1 MSHFV
6 LRKVYGPSLN
16 CPNSR
21 SAHLVVSPTGQR
33 SRFRTLAA
41 VLLATGVILRKLARS
56 RVDPA
61 ILGLCLLLAT
71 VHGLEQPVV
80 AMGQEASA
88 EQATSG
94 TAAAAGSSAPAEQS
108 AGQPEQ
114 PAAPAQAAQ
123 PPSAPV
129 PAEVARLEEFGRPE
143 VAERLKL
150 SGRQQADIRRL
161 LAEFRSKVE
170 GADQA
175 TQIQVAKEFLPR
187 ILAILSAEQ
196 RRAYE
201 EGRAVPRL
209 RFQFRFQRWEHVLE
223 WLAEQAGLSLVLDAP
238 PPGTF
243 NYTDTREYTP
253 SEAID
258 LVNSVLL
265 TKGYALI
272 RRDQMLILVNL
283 KSGIPEGLIPWVSIE
298 EAQRMGA
305 YDLVT
310 VSFSVGRR
318 DASQVAEA
326 IRPLLGP
333 YGRVLPIPATRQV
346 VVTDRAGLM
355 ASIDRVIQALPEPSP
370 PRQEPP
376 PREPERQELRIYPL
390 GKVDPTAVMNIL
402 RELFPSARI
411 VHDTKLNQL
420 NVLATPSQHSGI
432 ETILKR
438 LESPEAPERMP
449 RLEVYPLPRG
459 ASATDLVSS
468 LQLVAPGAKIRADE
482 EANRLVV
489 WASPAELQLV
499 EDALSKLGDQP
510 DALSAPQVETYRLRR
525 SDARMVAYILEKL
538 VPKARVSYDYYGRN
552 LVVYATAADQA
563 IVRSIIEE
571 IEPQAVQPGEVEVR
585 VYTLQRVKP
594 SSLVEMLQETLPV
607 AKFAADDNSRRLTV
621 VAPASVQAQVE
632 KAVREAD
639 APAEGESQARL
650 RSYMLPQ
657 VSADSATVQVIINF
671 LQQLFPQAK
680 LTPDPRRGQLLVYAT
695 EEEHKRIEEMLAEWS
710 ASARPV
716 EGSLEV
722 YSVTPEEK
730 ARLQALLTNLA
741 SELPTLRVLPDA
753 TPGTIAIWA
762 RPHEHELVRQIV
774 SQLRST
780 EGLLGSRVLRAYPL
794 GVIELAAAQETLQKL
809 FPQVQVVAD
818 QAGRRLLVWA
828 LPDEHEAIERTLREL
843 DTPAPQENQP
853 RFETYPI
860 RGVNAASVLSTLQQ
874 LVPGARLVLDSGGR
888 RIIAWATPAEH
899 AKIVA
904 ALAELREGQTPE
916 TAPYLMVYPLGGLNP
931 SQALTLLQSLVPDA
945 QLSIDNQSGSLLAV
959 AVANDHETIRT
970 VLDRLGEARR
980 QLGGTEIRYYPY
992 QLPPSSGLLE
1002 VLGKLAPSAQITV
1015 DKENRRLIVVAS
1027 PDDHRLIEQ
1036 TLQDY
1041 EQKTPGVADRQLVI
1055 YQLSPAER
1063 KRLEALLPQ
1072 LQSQLPDLQLLPET
1086 VPGEVAVWARP
1097 EEHRVLGEIIAQLRK
1112 PAELERPFV
1121 LIAHAVRS
1129 ADPKSVVEML
1139 QKLFPDAQVVLDAR
1153 ARRILIWAPAS
1164 AEAQIRRVLE
1174 ELDTGAPGQWQE
1186 QLRVYPVVKTDLQ
1199 VALQVLRERLP
1210 EVRITPDLRA
1220 NTLLVWGTEQDHQEV
1235 AELLEQLESGVDEK
1249 HRPRLEIYP
1258 AGGYDM
1264 TALSTLLRTLVPEAR
1279 LAVDPK
1285 TGGLAV
1291 LGRPEE
1297 HDLVR
1302 KALEELARKDL
1313 GGTPEARTYTLPG
1326 GGSPWGV
1333 VNVLATVF
1341 PNVRVTLGT
1350 QPNQLLVWARP
1361 DEHEQV
1367 AKVLAE
1373 LTKEEPPETAP
1384 RLEVYTLE
1392 GTNASEAGRI
1402 LRFFAPEAVFTTGPD
1417 PQQLLVW
1424 ARPADHQKIRQALTQ
1439 WAEAVRKPETLPE
1452 LAVFNLKYLSAA
1464 SAIQALRGVVPE
1476 AQFSVGSSDRQ
1487 LVVLARSGQLERV
1500 AAALEK
1506 LDLPSQTAGELR
1518 VYTLEGMSTM
1528 RAFYATRLLREAVP
1542 EATFALG
1549 ADPSQLLVWATPEV
1563 HEKVRAL
1570 VDTLFQRP
1578 PPEKAPRVEVYRLKT
1593 TTAASA
1599 SQVLR
1604 AAVPEANLTVDSSDP
1619 YKLTVWAAPQEHEL
1633 IARILEQIDVPNQ
1646 EAEDYVARLY
1656 TIEGIPAYYAIQL
1669 LGRMFPGAQFV
1680 PTIDPQQLLA
1690 WAKPEEHEKIRQAIA
1705 ELAPSG
1711 EEKPSLVTYDLQT
1724 LDARTATSL
1733 IQTVAPAAKVTTS
1746 TDGRKLLV
1754 YARAAEHAR
1763 IAEVLQSADLPPE
1776 APGLRMEVYPV
1787 RGVGNAY
1794 TVMMLLREVFPQ
1806 AKFSIGANLQQLVV
1820 YASPADHAQISQAIE
1835 RLAELTR
1842 SEQPEV
1848 VVYDI
1853 GTADATRLASML
1865 ETAFPGSRFI
1875 AGSEPGKLIAWAPR
1889 SDQELIAQAIE
1900 KLRAETWGPENRI
1913 LSVYPLRR
1921 TDAQTLLQVLTPVLQ
1936 GNAQFVV
1943 DNARN
1948 SLVVWADR
1956 RYHEA
1961 IRQAIEQYLS
1971 AAQSIGELE
1980 PRVYRFRYADP
1991 SAAVTVVRS
2000 LAPDAQVAYDWA
2012 NQALVISATPEDHRK
2027 IELALLQLD
2036 RADMGGVRP
2045 ILRVYSLE
2053 GLDSTQAY
2061 SNLRQLF
2068 RYDPTVQLSLDENS
2082 GSVFALAPESKHE
2095 QIAQILKEME
2105 LVARQGGGV
2114 VVQTYSLRNTDP
2126 QAALA
2131 LVRNLAQQRGF
2142 RADASLDSRRNA
2154 LVVIAR
2160 AEHHRLIAE
2169 ALEQIRGEERQLE
2182 ILQLEELDPYSAQLA
2197 IRQLFA
2203 DESYP
2208 PEVDIDYSAQ
2218 QLIIQATAEQH
2229 RRIRELL
2236 GKMGETRLAVV
2247 SALGGGSPRVIP
2259 FEGNA
2264 VEALREIERVWSR
2277 IRPNPLRIIVAE
2289 PPREAQPPGVE
2300 GRQTVPSGTKSPQ
2313 GPSGSTESPDKLT
2326 PPVAP
2331 SGDKTSRADPP
2342 GTFAPKSSPSIFV
2355 TAIARDDPH
2364 LRLLTKA
2371 SPSPRDISWEISI
2384 TPQVS
2389 GPGSDQGN
2397 NGTQEDKSTPGS
2409 APPNPPESHHPQ
2421 QSPGG
2426 PAETLP
2432 SEPQPATKAGDTSAQ
2447 ASAAPS
2453 ASDTSGGQS
2462 SGPTGTPSG
2471 QEKIP
2476 PGHEGGG
2483 DLTTPAAGAPAPED
2497 SSLSS
2502 APAGQFSPHGQAL
2515 SPQESGTAAD
2525 AASVPGGQPPEP
2537 SAVPPVY
2544 VLVQEGSVTV
2554 VSEDPEAAAELESL
2568 LRTLS
2573 ARAAPSSRSITVY
2586 ELRHAN
2592 ASTVAEII
2600 EDFLRRS
2607 SWGFRRTLSGLVII
2621 PDDRQ
2626 NTLLVQA
2633 TRADRA
2639 IIEDLLR
2646 VLDTPQLPE
2655 AVRANQPRII
2665 PLRNMDASRAEEVV
2679 RNVFRVV
2686 FTPPQPRYTP
2696 WGTQRQ
2702 PTPGV
2707 LTPQLAI
2714 DQTTNSLIISGPTA
2728 VVEQIA
2734 EFVERLDKLAADDP
2748 SRQLMIIPL
2757 KKLNAPQVERA
2768 VRDLLPRSSWRRY

>member
-1 MSHFV
+1 MLER
-6 LRKVYGPSLN
+6 LRKDNPGK
-16 CPNSR
+16 R
-21 SAHLVVSPTGQR
+21 THLVPLMRGLR
-33 SRFRTLAA
+33 YAA
-41 VLLATGVILRKLARS
+41 IMSVLVAG
-56 RVDPA
+56 
-61 ILGLCLLLAT
+61 GLWAAA
-71 VHGLEQPVV
+71 Q
-80 AMGQEASA
+80 QASA
-88 EQATSG
+88 PPAPGGEAKTEATP
-94 TAAAAGSSAPAEQS
+94 APAPQGS
-108 AGQPEQ
+108 Q
-114 PAAPAQAAQ
+114 PAAAPQPDQSPPPPAQV
-123 PPSAPV
+123 PS
-129 PAEVARLEEFGRPE
+129 EVARLEEFGRPE
-143 VAERLKL
+143 TADRLKL
-150 SGRQQADIRRL
+150 SGRQQVEIRRL
-161 LAEFRSKVE
+161 LGEFRSKVE
-170 GADQA
+170 GADTA
-175 TQIQVAKEFLPR
+175 AQVQLAREFLPR
-187 ILAILSAEQ
+187 VLAVLTPEQ

-201 EGRAVPRL
+201 EGRPVPRL

-253 SEAID
+253 TEAID

-272 RRDQMLILVNL
+272 RRDQMLILVSL
-283 KSGIPEGLIPWVSIE
+283 KGGIPEGLVPWVTAE

-355 ASIDRVIQALPEPSP
+355 ATVDKVIQALPEPSP

-390 GKVDPTAVMNIL
+390 GKVDPSALLNIL
-402 RELFPSARI
+402 RELYPAARI

-420 NVLATPSQHSGI
+420 NVLATPSQHNGI
-432 ETILKR
+432 ETVIKK

-449 RLEVYPLPRG
+449 RLEVYPLPQG
-459 ASATDLVSS
+459 TNVSDLVNN
-468 LQLVAPGAKIRADE
+468 LQFVAPGAKIRGDE
-482 EANRLVV
+482 DAQRVIV
-489 WASPAELQLV
+489 WGTPAEQALIAEALQKLQ
-499 EDALSKLGDQP
+499 EQPGALGT
-510 DALSAPQVETYRLRR
+510 PQVETYRLRR

-552 LVVYATAADQA
+552 LVVYATAEDQA
-563 IVRSIIEE
+563 VVRSIIEE
-571 IEPQAVQPGEVEVR
+571 IEPQAVQSGDIEVR
-585 VYTLQRVKP
+585 VYTLRRVKP
-594 SSLVEMLQETLPV
+594 SSLVEMLQETLPA
-607 AKFAADDNSRRLTV
+607 AKFAADDASRRLTV
-621 VAPASVQAQVE
+621 VAPASLQAQVE
-632 KAVREAD
+632 KAVKEAD
-639 APAEGESQARL
+639 APAEGEAEAKL
-650 RSYMLPQ
+650 RTYSLPQ
-657 VSADSATVQVIINF
+657 AFGDSASTQVLINF

-680 LTPDPRRGQLLVYAT
+680 FTPDTRRGQLVVYAT
-695 EEEHKRIEEMLAEWS
+695 DEEQKSIEEILAEWTQG
-710 ASARPV
+710 ARPM

-722 YSVTPEEK
+722 YSVTPEERS
-730 ARLQALLTNLA
+730 RLQALLTNLA
-741 SELPTLRVLPDA
+741 SELPSLRVLPDGA
-753 TPGTIAIWA
+753 PGTIAVWA
-762 RPHEHELVRQIV
+762 RPHEHELVRQILA
-774 SQLRST
+774 QLREA
-780 EGLLGSRVLRAYPL
+780 EGIIGSRSLRAYPL
-794 GVIELAAAQETLQKL
+794 SVIELSAAQETVQKL
-809 FPQVQVVAD
+809 FPQVQVVVD

-828 LPDEHEAIERTLREL
+828 LPEEHEAIARTLKEV
-843 DTPAPQENQP
+843 DAPAPQETQP
-853 RFETYPI
+853 RFEIYPI
-860 RGVNAASVLSTLQQ
+860 RGTNAASVLSTLQQ
-874 LVPGARLVLDSGGR
+874 LVPGARLVVDASGR
-888 RIIAWATPAEH
+888 KIIAWASPAEH
-899 AKIVA
+899 AKIQA
-904 ALAELREGQTPE
+904 ALAELSQGQTAE
-916 TAPYLMVYPLGGLNP
+916 TAPYLVVYPLGGLNAT
-931 SQALTLLQSLVPDA
+931 QVLTLLQSLVPDA
-945 QLSIDNQSGSLLAV
+945 QLSVDNQSGSILAV
-959 AVANDHETIRT
+959 AVATDHETIRA
-970 VLDRLGEARR
+970 VLDRLTEARR
-980 QLGGTEIRYYPY
+980 SLGGTEIRYYPY
-992 QLPPSSGLLE
+992 QVPPSSGLLE
-1002 VLGKLAPSAQITV
+1002 ILAKLAPTAQVTV

-1036 TLQDY
+1036 TLRDY
-1041 EQKTPGVADRQLVI
+1041 EQKTPAVSDRQLVV
-1055 YQLSPAER
+1055 YQLSPVER

-1072 LQSQLPDLQLLPET
+1072 LQKQLPDLQLLPET

-1097 EEHRVLGEIIAQLRK
+1097 EEHRLLSEIVAQLRK
-1112 PAELERPFV
+1112 PAELDRPFV
-1121 LIAHAVRS
+1121 LIAHGVRS

-1153 ARRILIWAPAS
+1153 ARRVLIWAPAS
-1164 AEAQIRRVLE
+1164 AEQQIRQILE

-1186 QLRVYPVVKTDLQ
+1186 QLRVYPVIKSDLQ

-1210 EVRITPDLRA
+1210 DLRITPDSRA

-1235 AELLEQLESGVDEK
+1235 AKLLEQLDSAVDEK

-1264 TALSTLLRTLVPEAR
+1264 TALSTLLRTLVPDAR

-1291 LGRPEE
+1291 LARPEDHE
-1297 HDLVR
+1297 LVR
-1302 KALEELARKDL
+1302 KTLEELSRKDL
-1313 GGTPEARTYTLPG
+1313 GGTPEARTYTVAG
-1326 GGSPWGV
+1326 GGSVWGV
-1333 VNVLATVF
+1333 INILSTVF
-1341 PNVRVTLGT
+1341 PTIRVTIGT
-1350 QPNQLLVWARP
+1350 QPNQILVWARP
-1361 DEHEQV
+1361 EEHEQV
-1367 AKVLAE
+1367 AKVVAE
-1373 LTKEEPPETAP
+1373 LGKEEPPETAP
-1384 RLEVYTLE
+1384 RLEVYTLV
-1392 GTNASEAGRI
+1392 GTNAAEAGRI

-1424 ARPADHQKIRQALTQ
+1424 ARPADHQKIREALAQ

-1452 LAVFNLKYLSAA
+1452 LAVFNLKYLSAY
-1464 SAIQALRGVVPE
+1464 SAVQALRGVVPE
-1476 AQFSVGSSDRQ
+1476 AQLSVGASDRQ
-1487 LVVLARSGQLERV
+1487 LIVLARSGQLERV
-1500 AAALEK
+1500 QAALEK
-1506 LDLPSQTAGELR
+1506 LDVPTQTPGELR

-1549 ADPSQLLVWATPEV
+1549 ADPSQLLVWATPEI

-1578 PPEKAPRVEVYRLKT
+1578 PPEKAPRVEVYRLKAVTAT
-1593 TTAASA
+1593 TA

-1604 AAVPEANLTVDSSDP
+1604 AAVPEANLTVDSADP

-1633 IARILEQIDVPNQ
+1633 IARILEQIDLPDQ
-1646 EAEDYVARLY
+1646 AAEEYVARSY
-1656 TIEGIPAYYAIQL
+1656 TVEGVSSYYAIQL
-1669 LGRMFPGAQFV
+1669 LGRMFPAAQFV
-1680 PTIDPQQLLA
+1680 PTMDPQQVIA
-1690 WAKPEEHEKIRQAIA
+1690 WAKPEEHEKIRQALA

-1724 LDARTATSL
+1724 LDARTASSL
-1733 IQTVAPAAKVTTS
+1733 IQTVAPGAKVTAS
-1746 TDGRKLLV
+1746 SDGRKLLV
-1754 YARAAEHAR
+1754 YARPGEHGR
-1763 IAEVLQSADLPPE
+1763 IAEVLKAADV
-1776 APGLRMEVYPV
+1776 PGEGPALRMEVYPV

-1820 YASPADHAQISQAIE
+1820 YASPADHAQIAQALE

-1842 SEQPEV
+1842 GEQPEV
-1848 VVYDI
+1848 VVYDV

-1865 ETAFPGSRFI
+1865 ETAFPGSRFV

-1889 SDQELIAQAIE
+1889 SDHQLIAQAIE
-1900 KLRAETWGPENRI
+1900 KLRAETWGAENRI

-1943 DNARN
+1943 DSSRN

-1971 AAQSIGELE
+1971 ATDRVGELE

-1991 SAAVTVVRS
+1991 SAAMTVVRS

-2012 NQALVISATPEDHRK
+2012 NQALVISALPEDHRK

-2036 RADMGGVRP
+2036 RSDVGGTRP
-2045 ILRVYSLE
+2045 VLRAYSVE
-2053 GLDSTQAY
+2053 GVDPSQAY
-2061 SNLRQLF
+2061 SNLRQMF
-2068 RYDPTVQLSLDENS
+2068 RYDPSVQLSLDDSS
-2082 GSVFALAPESKHE
+2082 GSVFALAPEGKHE
-2095 QIAQILKEME
+2095 QIARVLEEMQ

-2126 QAALA
+2126 QAALS

-2142 RADASLDSRRNA
+2142 RADASLDSRSNS

-2160 AEHHRLIAE
+2160 AEHHRVIAE

-2182 ILQLEELDPYSAQLA
+2182 ILQLEELDPYSAQSA

-2203 DESYP
+2203 DEAHP
-2208 PEVDIDYSAQ
+2208 PQVDIDYSAQ

-2247 SALGGGSPRVIP
+2247 SALSGGSPRVIP
-2259 FEGNA
+2259 FEGNPA
-2264 VEALREIERVWSR
+2264 EALREIERVWSQL
-2277 IRPNPLRIIVAE
+2277 RPNPLRIIVTQPGGRSQAPQTE
-2289 PPREAQPPGVE
+2289 RIGAPPEDNPAPKPSTSNQAAPPGGNSSTGAPQNNSSQDTRDKTAAKE
-2300 GRQTVPSGTKSPQ
+2300 GCGPLRSNAGSRLGKDVVVCTQGTGGGGRFFWQLAVIPWVGEGTSAEA
-2313 GPSGSTESPDKLT
+2313 S
-2326 PPVAP
+2326 AP
-2331 SGDKTSRADPP
+2331 SNDSGDNSPATPLQTP
-2342 GTFAPKSSPSIFV
+2342 APK
-2355 TAIARDDPH
+2355 DD
-2364 LRLLTKA
+2364 
-2371 SPSPRDISWEISI
+2371 
-2384 TPQVS
+2384 VS
-2389 GPGSDQGN
+2389 GGADDRSTAGSGPQEATSGRSAEQSLGRSLEVPDTG
-2397 NGTQEDKSTPGS
+2397 GTQ
-2409 APPNPPESHHPQ
+2409 Q
-2421 QSPGG
+2421 QSATAPTASQAGG
-2426 PAETLP
+2426 RT
-2432 SEPQPATKAGDTSAQ
+2432 
-2447 ASAAPS
+2447 
-2453 ASDTSGGQS
+2453 
-2462 SGPTGTPSG
+2462 
-2471 QEKIP
+2471 
-2476 PGHEGGG
+2476 
-2483 DLTTPAAGAPAPED
+2483 
-2497 SSLSS
+2497 
-2502 APAGQFSPHGQAL
+2502 
-2515 SPQESGTAAD
+2515 D
-2525 AASVPGGQPPEP
+2525 AASIRGEEGNSAKPAAAEVQEEKPVDRSQVATAPGGQPPSP
-2537 SAVPPVY
+2537 PPVY
-2544 VLVQEGSVTV
+2544 VLVQDGAVTV

-2568 LRTLS
+2568 LRTFS
-2573 ARAAPSSRSITVY
+2573 ARATPSPRTITVY

-2607 SWGFRRTLSGLVII
+2607 NWGFRRALGGLVII

-2626 NTLLVQA
+2626 NTLLVQG
-2633 TRADRA
+2633 TRSDRA
-2639 IIEDLLR
+2639 VIEDLLR

-2714 DQTTNSLIISGPTA
+2714 DQTTNSLIITGPVA

-2734 EFVERLDKLAADDP
+2734 EFVERLDKLAAEDP

-2757 KKLNAPQVERA
+2757 KKLNAAEVERA
-2768 VRDLLPRSSWRRY
+2768 VRELVPRSYWRRY